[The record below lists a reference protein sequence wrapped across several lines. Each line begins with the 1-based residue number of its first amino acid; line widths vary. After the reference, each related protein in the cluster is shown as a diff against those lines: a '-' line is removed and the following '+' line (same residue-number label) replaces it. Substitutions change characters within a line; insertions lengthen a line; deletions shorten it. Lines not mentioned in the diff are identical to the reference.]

1 VAGESNTRQR
11 FCWTEKGG
19 YEILWSSRHSKKQ
32 LRDIRGPL
40 QRVGN
45 RDSLHGDAASC
56 ASDEAS
62 MIHTAAWLEELRLR
76 QYAEAFA
83 EQAIDFE
90 IVPAL
95 NDADLE
101 KLGIPHCIDPTS
113 QELLAAVVE
122 RVPLF
127 RVLLLVIARPEFTPS
142 WPSYPHVRTIPLKR
156 LRRRDGAALVQ
167 GVTGGILA
175 VHLARFLR
183 GLQ

>member
-1 VAGESNTRQR
+1 MVVA
-11 FCWTEKGG
+11 
-19 YEILWSSRHSKKQ
+19 RHSKKQ

-113 QELLAAVVE
+113 QEFLAAVVE

>member
-1 VAGESNTRQR
+1 
-11 FCWTEKGG
+11 
-19 YEILWSSRHSKKQ
+19 
-32 LRDIRGPL
+32 
-40 QRVGN
+40 VGN

-113 QELLAAVVE
+113 QEFLAAVVE